1 MHKYAKYL
9 RCFPYQI
16 LAVYREPFNPSP
28 HPVDNVE
35 NSKKQ
40 IYIVWEEAK
49 NVRDSYCGCVGK
61 KGGLGDGVEKWRI
74 NAGGGKT

>member
-1 MHKYAKYL
+1 MYT
-9 RCFPYQI
+9 
-16 LAVYREPFNPSP
+16 
-28 HPVDNVE
+28 VDNVE

-61 KGGLGDGVEKWRI
+61 KGWLGDGVGKGRI